1 MTALLGILGA
11 AALFALMGYAATR
24 VGSRLGDAGGCQGDS
39 CDLDSC
45 SLHGSCEG
53 SREEKSPAG
62 WWPEEGVTYGD
73 RR

>member
-1 MTALLGILGA
+1 MTALLGVLGTT
-11 AALFALMGYAATR
+11 ALFALMGYAATR
-24 VGSRLGDAGGCQGDS
+24 VGSRLGDAGRCHGGS

-45 SLHGSCEG
+45 SLHGSCEAG
-53 SREEKSPAG
+53 GEEKSPTG